1 MSIGAAALRGL
12 YKLAGVK
19 KMFAMPEE
27 KLLKEIEKQNK
38 HRGFFMPTDHKAFYR
53 KREINGFPC
62 LIVQER
68 PRPAKR
74 AILFFFGGG
83 MVIGPDAGSE
93 SLRPGMI
100 HCYCMLPCYKEAKED
115 FAKVVEFLKP

>member
-38 HRGFFMPTDHKAFYR
+38 HRGFLCRPTTRRFTGSAR
-53 KREINGFPC
+53 ST
-62 LIVQER
+62 
-68 PRPAKR
+68 ASR
-74 AILFFFGGG
+74 A
-83 MVIGPDAGSE
+83 
-93 SLRPGMI
+93 
-100 HCYCMLPCYKEAKED
+100 
-115 FAKVVEFLKP
+115 